1 MNNYLVVKT
10 DNTLIRDLDSNAIIN
25 KNNSEFDQF
34 LELSKKKYKEKKE
47 FENLK
52 NDVKDIKEEI
62 KEIKD
67 LLNKLI
73 LSKW

>member
-10 DNTLIRDLDSNAIIN
+10 DNTLIRDLDSNAIIS

>member
-1 MNNYLVVKT
+1 MNKYLVVKT
-10 DNTLIRDLDSNAIIN
+10 DNNLIRDLDSNAIIS

-52 NDVKDIKEEI
+52 NDVESIRDEI
-62 KEIKD
+62 KEIKN
-67 LLNKLI
+67 LLKYIANK
-73 LSKW
+73 

>member
-10 DNTLIRDLDSNAIIN
+10 DNTLIRDLDSNAIISKN
-25 KNNSEFDQF
+25 KSEFDQF

-62 KEIKD
+62 KEIKNI
-67 LLNKLI
+67 LIKLI
-73 LSKW
+73 SSK